1 MQNTSNSHFVYFN
14 TRDEFVR
21 VDLRR
26 VVFFEA
32 DRNYVHIIFQNGNK
46 ATILF
51 SLGNLTKV
59 LSVYIK
65 EQNLKFVRIGKRY
78 IVNLS
83 FLYQINVLKQQLV
96 LSDNITPKT
105 YTLNISKIAL
115 KALKDLYSPKA
126 VKEIKIDKQ

>member
-1 MQNTSNSHFVYFN
+1 MQQPYYIYFN
-14 TRDEFVR
+14 TCDEFVR

-32 DRNYVHIIFQNGNK
+32 DRNYVHIVFQNGNK

>member
-1 MQNTSNSHFVYFN
+1 MQQPYYIYFN

-32 DRNYVHIIFQNGNK
+32 DRNYVHIVFQNGNK